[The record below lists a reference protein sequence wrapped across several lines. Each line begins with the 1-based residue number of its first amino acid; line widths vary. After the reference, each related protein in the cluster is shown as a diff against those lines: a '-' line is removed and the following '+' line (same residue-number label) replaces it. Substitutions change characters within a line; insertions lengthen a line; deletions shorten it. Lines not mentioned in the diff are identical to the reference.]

1 MAKIEG
7 RQRVIAKMR
16 ALGPETR
23 KALAAALN
31 KGAGQV
37 VATAQA
43 FVPVGETGD
52 LRASIKAFPGGAPD
66 FGTSGVI
73 QIASKKPRKKRGKSA
88 AANRSSARQATGA
101 AITDPEL
108 TVDVVAGNSKTYY
121 ARFVEFGTSSTTPQ
135 PYFYPSV
142 RLNKNKVKRGV
153 AKAMREAA
161 RKTWAR

>member
-7 RQRVIAKMR
+7 RERVLRKMR
-16 ALGPETR
+16 ALAPETR

-37 VATAQA
+37 VATAKA
-43 FVPVGETGD
+43 FVPVGDTGN
-52 LRASIKAFPGGAPD
+52 LRDSIQAYPGGAPD

-88 AANRSSARQATGA
+88 AASRSAARAASGA
-101 AITDPEL
+101 SVTDPEL

-135 PYFYPSV
+135 PYFYPAV
-142 RLNKNKVKRGV
+142 RLNKNKVKRNV